1 LNERV
6 GFPCHAFFTSGDRD
20 VAISVISDL
29 VMDVVRA
36 ADPQEVQVAQEKLK
50 ANKAAFAATSLAD
63 AGKGFGAAVDMLDG
77 ASSKAGLGD
86 TNIRS
91 ARTEIPETY
100 RKYEASV
107 LQTFVANMLPKDS
120 EEVYGKGNAGE
131 IWKSMMAE
139 QFADTISRNGG
150 VGIAEQAYKDAL
162 RKAESKGITDVS
174 MNEKDH
180 NAAIRMV
187 AEFERQVLGVSNE
200 KTDEA

>member
-1 LNERV
+1 VNAPFCV
-6 GFPCHAFFTSGDRD
+6 GSFIGSGVRD

-36 ADPQEVQVAQEKLK
+36 ADPLEVQVAQEKLK

-63 AGKGFGAAVDMLDG
+63 SGKGFGAAVDMLDG
-77 ASSKAGLGD
+77 ASSKAGLGN

-187 AEFERQVLGVSNE
+187 AEFERQVLGVSND

>member
-1 LNERV
+1 VQAARR
-6 GFPCHAFFTSGDRD
+6 AFISSGDRD
-20 VAISVISDL
+20 VAISIISDL

>member
-1 LNERV
+1 MFV
-6 GFPCHAFFTSGDRD
+6 SSGVRD
-20 VAISVISDL
+20 VAISIISDL

-150 VGIAEQAYKDAL
+150 RRHCGTGLQGCV
-162 RKAESKGITDVS
+162 AESRKQGDYRRIH
-174 MNEKDH
+174 E
-180 NAAIRMV
+180 
-187 AEFERQVLGVSNE
+187 
-200 KTDEA
+200 

>member
-1 LNERV
+1 MNAPFCV
-6 GFPCHAFFTSGDRD
+6 GTFIGSGVRD

-36 ADPQEVQVAQEKLK
+36 ADPLEVQVAQEKLK

-63 AGKGFGAAVDMLDG
+63 SGKGFGAAVDMLDG
-77 ASSKAGLGD
+77 ASSKAGLGNS
-86 TNIRS
+86 NIRS
-91 ARTEIPETY
+91 ARTEVPETY

-187 AEFERQVLGVSNE
+187 AEFERQVLGVSND

>member
-1 LNERV
+1 
-6 GFPCHAFFTSGDRD
+6 

-36 ADPQEVQVAQEKLK
+36 ADPLEVQVAQEKLK

-63 AGKGFGAAVDMLDG
+63 SGKGFGAAVDMLDG
-77 ASSKAGLGD
+77 ASSKAGLGN

-187 AEFERQVLGVSNE
+187 AEFERQVLGVSND

>member
-1 LNERV
+1 
-6 GFPCHAFFTSGDRD
+6 
-20 VAISVISDL
+20 
-29 VMDVVRA
+29 
-36 ADPQEVQVAQEKLK
+36 
-50 ANKAAFAATSLAD
+50 
-63 AGKGFGAAVDMLDG
+63 
-77 ASSKAGLGD
+77 
-86 TNIRS
+86 
-91 ARTEIPETY
+91 
-100 RKYEASV
+100 
-107 LQTFVANMLPKDS
+107 MLPKDS

-180 NAAIRMV
+180 HAAIRMV
-187 AEFERQVLGVSNE
+187 AEFERQVLGVSND

>member
-1 LNERV
+1 VQAARR
-6 GFPCHAFFTSGDRD
+6 AFISSGDRD
-20 VAISVISDL
+20 VAISIISDL

-36 ADPQEVQVAQEKLK
+36 VDPQEVQVAQEKLK

>member
-1 LNERV
+1 M
-6 GFPCHAFFTSGDRD
+6 
-20 VAISVISDL
+20 AISVISDL

-63 AGKGFGAAVDMLDG
+63 SGKGFGAAIDMLDS
-77 ASSKAGLGD
+77 ATSKAGLGN

-91 ARTEIPETY
+91 ARTEVPETY

-174 MNEKDH
+174 MNDKDH

>member
-1 LNERV
+1 LSERT
-6 GFPCHAFFTSGDRD
+6 GFLCRPFVSSGVLD
-20 VAISVISDL
+20 VAISIISDL

-63 AGKGFGAAVDMLDG
+63 SGKGFGAAVDMLDS
-77 ASSKAGLGD
+77 ATSKAGLGN

-187 AEFERQVLGVSNE
+187 AEFERQVLGVSND